1 MQQTTHTNISSRV
14 PSCVGSLL
22 DCVVPSSNTWRA
34 IWGKPVLTLFASDK
48 GIGGSG
54 ALGWFSVMF
63 QRMYLLNFKFV

>member
-1 MQQTTHTNISSRV
+1 MQQTTHTQISSRV

-22 DCVVPSSNTWRA
+22 DCVVPAATRGGRFGENLCLPCL
-34 IWGKPVLTLFASDK
+34 PVT